1 MTKRYIITAG
11 DNSTDCGRVGQSDSI
26 LGAKRIGR
34 AYVREALPNGCG
46 GYRVIDNITGQHV
59 GGGQRSIRT
68 GLDWVE
74 SFA

>member
-11 DNSTDCGRVGQSDSI
+11 DNSTYCGRIGESDSI
-26 LGAKRIGR
+26 LGAERIGR
-34 AYVREALPNGCG
+34 SYVRDAFPNGCG
-46 GYRVIDNITGQHV
+46 GYKVIDSITGDEV

-68 GLDWVE
+68 GWVWAE